1 MASVEEEL
9 RGQMAAML
17 EQVRTLGVAL
27 QTSQE
32 RLVNY
37 ESLNGTV
44 ADLEL
49 KLDELRGNERGRE
62 PQGMSLIN
70 PKELKV
76 KEFDGT
82 ERDFNDF
89 LEDTKAYFE
98 IVKPEL
104 SSLIE
109 WIEFQPGVIDQI
121 PMQQKYPDHDSMGRL
136 LHGWLRQLNRL
147 ARQWIKDKDPGL
159 GIQTWRDMLAK
170 YDPTTGAFLLDLQE
184 KICVVKRAKSMSE
197 VVGEADAIPNAYAR
211 PRHRLLD
218 TEA

>member
-1 MASVEEEL
+1 MGSVEEEL

-17 EQVRTLGVAL
+17 EQVRTLGGAL
-27 QTSQE
+27 QVSQD

-37 ESLNGTV
+37 EALNSTV
-44 ADLEL
+44 VDLEL
-49 KLDELRGNERGRE
+49 KLDELRGNSRGSG
-62 PQGMSLIN
+62 PHGMTLIN

-104 SSLIE
+104 SALIE
-109 WIEFQPGVIDQI
+109 WVEFQPGVIDQRL
-121 PMQQKYPDHDSMGRL
+121 MQQRYPEHDSMGRL
-136 LHGWLRQLNRL
+136 LHGWLRHKLRGL
-147 ARQWIKDKDPGL
+147 ARQWIKDKDPSL

-170 YDPTTGAFLLDLQE
+170 YDPTTGASLLDLQE

-197 VVGEADAIPNAYAR
+197 VPDIIDKFEADYRNYR
-211 PRHRLLD
+211 SKVGK
-218 TEA
+218 